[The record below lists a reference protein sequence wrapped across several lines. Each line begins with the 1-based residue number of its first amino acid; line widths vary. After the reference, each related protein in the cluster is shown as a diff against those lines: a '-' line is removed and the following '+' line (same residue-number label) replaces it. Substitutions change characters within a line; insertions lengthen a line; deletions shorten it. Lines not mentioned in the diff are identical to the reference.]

1 MNVYSQGK
9 IFCIFFLVGL
19 IINFLFDIFRA
30 LRKSFKTKNI
40 IVFIEDIV
48 FLCIS
53 GFIFFRSLI
62 IFNDGEIRLFVV
74 LAVFMGILIYS
85 LTISSHCVI
94 IITVIL
100 KNCKKM
106 AEFFLKIIF
115 LPFFIIKNKIMK
127 KQREKTK
134 I

>member
-1 MNVYSQGK
+1 MIVYSQGK
-9 IFCIFFLVGL
+9 LFCIFFLVGL

-30 LRKSFKTKNI
+30 LRKSFKTKNVL
-40 IVFIEDIV
+40 VFLEDIV
-48 FLCIS
+48 FLCMS
-53 GFIFFRSLI
+53 GCIFFRSLI
-62 IFNDGEIRLFVV
+62 VFNNGEIRLFIV
-74 LAVFMGILIYS
+74 LSTIIGILIYS

-100 KNCKKM
+100 KSCKKIVN
-106 AEFFLKIIF
+106 FLLKIIF

-127 KQREKTK
+127 KQREKVK